1 MIIPGRSWVAGI
13 DICGNALLL
22 GFAACLSGASQQET
36 THQCYR
42 PEINILYGIC
52 RFGNLPEKGRKVSM
66 RRYSLTA
73 PWRIQGLQYSLRG
86 ALMREGRYEPDQ
98 GSRVGT
104 AITFLLIGLGAG
116 AVVGMLFAPKAGK
129 QMRRDLRRGYEQARD
144 TIDDWK
150 ETARDFAEE
159 AIDRGSEFAED
170 LRDRVKPLAR
180 GIRRG

>member
-1 MIIPGRSWVAGI
+1 
-13 DICGNALLL
+13 
-22 GFAACLSGASQQET
+22 
-36 THQCYR
+36 
-42 PEINILYGIC
+42 
-52 RFGNLPEKGRKVSM
+52 
-66 RRYSLTA
+66 
-73 PWRIQGLQYSLRG
+73 
-86 ALMREGRYEPDQ
+86 MREGRYEPDQ

-150 ETARDFAEE
+150 ETARDFAED

>member
-1 MIIPGRSWVAGI
+1 
-13 DICGNALLL
+13 
-22 GFAACLSGASQQET
+22 
-36 THQCYR
+36 
-42 PEINILYGIC
+42 
-52 RFGNLPEKGRKVSM
+52 
-66 RRYSLTA
+66 
-73 PWRIQGLQYSLRG
+73 
-86 ALMREGRYEPDQ
+86 MREGRYEPDQ

-150 ETARDFAEE
+150 DTARDFAEE
-159 AIDRGSEFAED
+159 AIDRSSEFAED

-180 GIRRG
+180 GIRRS

>member
-1 MIIPGRSWVAGI
+1 
-13 DICGNALLL
+13 
-22 GFAACLSGASQQET
+22 
-36 THQCYR
+36 
-42 PEINILYGIC
+42 
-52 RFGNLPEKGRKVSM
+52 
-66 RRYSLTA
+66 
-73 PWRIQGLQYSLRG
+73 
-86 ALMREGRYEPDQ
+86 MREGRYEPDQ

-150 ETARDFAEE
+150 ETARDFAED
-159 AIDRGSEFAED
+159 AIERGSEFADD